1 MEFFPLIDIQEFSD
15 KQLSGNENFSYSEL
29 RGLHHI
35 ERPHRHQFFLL
46 ALFDQGGGIHTIDF
60 NNYSIN
66 NKQIHLLFPKQVHSW
81 TLEENTI
88 GYQLMI
94 GREYFEKFS
103 PNFLFSFFYY
113 QRNPVITLPDTIF
126 DLFLYEFKAIQQEL
140 EKADCLPDL
149 ILARTAVIM
158 SMLGKE
164 IKKLFNHTEARPY
177 NAKLPQLLELIEK
190 FFREEKNVDFYAKK
204 LNISAS
210 YLTKICRSHINTSPS
225 QLIIQ
230 HTILEAKRLLKS
242 TDLSIKEIAFELGFV
257 DAPYFSNFFKQHVD
271 MTPKQFRSK

>member
-1 MEFFPLIDIQEFSD
+1 
-15 KQLSGNENFSYSEL
+15 
-29 RGLHHI
+29 
-35 ERPHRHQFFLL
+35 
-46 ALFDQGGGIHTIDF
+46 
-60 NNYSIN
+60 
-66 NKQIHLLFPKQVHSW
+66 
-81 TLEENTI
+81 
-88 GYQLMI
+88 
-94 GREYFEKFS
+94 
-103 PNFLFSFFYY
+103 
-113 QRNPVITLPDTIF
+113 
-126 DLFLYEFKAIQQEL
+126 
-140 EKADCLPDL
+140 DCLPEV

-158 SMLGKE
+158 SMLSKE
-164 IKKLFNHTEARPY
+164 IKKLFNHTAAKTY
-177 NAKLPQLLELIEK
+177 NGKLPQLHDLIEK

-210 YLTKICRSHINTSPS
+210 YLTKICRWHINTSPN